1 MLLSPINGLIIKLP
15 FRSQWLVDNCN
26 GLSQRRAPF
35 SVNSCCGFG
44 IRFLNRAQQTQYLKA
59 CEISKKVLG
68 VAAVYLTVK
77 AISKLFN

>member
-1 MLLSPINGLIIKLP
+1 MLLSPINGIIIKLP

-26 GLSQRRAPF
+26 GLSQHRAPF
-35 SVNSCCGFG
+35 SVNSCFGFG
-44 IRFLNRAQQTQYLKA
+44 LRFLNRQQQTLYLKA

-77 AISKLFN
+77 AIAKLFN